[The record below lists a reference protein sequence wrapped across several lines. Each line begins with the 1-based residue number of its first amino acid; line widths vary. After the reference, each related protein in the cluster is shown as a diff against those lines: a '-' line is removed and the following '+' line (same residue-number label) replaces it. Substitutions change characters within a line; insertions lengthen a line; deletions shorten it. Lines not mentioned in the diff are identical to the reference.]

1 MIDFSCDYNVG
12 TAPQI
17 MQALNEIN
25 NDHVT
30 TYGWDK
36 YSDSAKARIRKEV
49 DNPDAEVW
57 FMVGGTQCNQIA
69 LSFMVK
75 QDEGIIAATT
85 GHISVHESGA
95 VEMTGHKVIE
105 VKGHSDGR
113 IDITAM
119 KKWLETFYA
128 DSSYEHMVTPGAVYI
143 THPTEY
149 GGLYSSGELK
159 KIRAI
164 CDKYNMK
171 LYLDGARLAYGLA
184 SDGSDVTLKDLG
196 KYCDAFYI
204 GGTKCGALM
213 GDALVFKKPQE
224 RFFTHRKRF
233 GGLLAK
239 GWLLGIQ
246 FDTMFTDGLYY
257 KLGKN
262 GIKQAMK
269 IKKKLQETG
278 YEFYTE
284 SQSNQQFVLVDD
296 KRLEFLKR
304 HMNTDCWGK
313 YKGKNIVRICT
324 SWRTTDK
331 EVKELLKIMTSPV

>member
-1 MIDFSCDYNVG
+1 MLDFSCDYNVG
-12 TAPQI
+12 AAPEI
-17 MQALNEIN
+17 MQALNDIN

-36 YSDSAKARIRKEV
+36 YSDSAKAKIRKEV
-49 DNPDAEVW
+49 NNPDAEVW
-57 FMVGGTQCNQIA
+57 FMVGGTQSNQIA

-75 QDEGIIAATT
+75 QDEGVMAATT

-95 VEMTGHKVIE
+95 IEMTGHKVIQ

-119 KKWLETFYA
+119 RKWIETFYA
-128 DSSYEHMVTPGAVYI
+128 DPSYEHMVTPGAVYI

-149 GGLYSSGELK
+149 GGLYSCDELK

-184 SDGSDVTLKDLG
+184 SAGSDITMKDLG
-196 KYCDAFYI
+196 RYCDAFYI
-204 GGTKCGALM
+204 GGTKCGTLM
-213 GDALVFKKPQE
+213 GDALVFNKPQE
-224 RFFTHRKRF
+224 RFFTHRKRY

-246 FDTMFTDGLYY
+246 FDTMFTNDLYY

-262 GIKQAMK
+262 AVKQAMK
-269 IKKKLQETG
+269 IKKGLQDMG
-278 YEFYTE
+278 YEFFSE
-284 SQSNQQFVLVDD
+284 SMTNQQFILVDD
-296 KRLEFLKR
+296 NKLEYLR
-304 HMNTDCWGK
+304 QHMNTDYWGK
-313 YKGKNIVRICT
+313 CKGKNIVRICT
-324 SWRTTDK
+324 SWKTTDK
-331 EVKELLKIMTSPV
+331 EVKELLKIMG